1 VKPSENIWIDHTA
14 PGFAAIGAFLFAV
27 AVTTKVVLVVGS
39 PGTFGDFLIFY
50 GPAIAAIGC
59 ALVACY
65 LSLSFYETGDFLWTT
80 LSLVVFSAA
89 FTFIAFALY
98 SLAADGS

>member
-1 VKPSENIWIDHTA
+1 MKPSENIWIDHTA
-14 PGFAAIGAFLFAV
+14 PGYAAIGVFLLAV
-27 AVTTKVVLVVGS
+27 AVTAKSVFVLGS

-59 ALVACY
+59 ALAACY
-65 LSLSFYETGDFLWTT
+65 LALEYQETGDFLWTT
-80 LSLVVFSAA
+80 WSLVALSPVLS
-89 FTFIAFALY
+89 FIAFALY

>member
-1 VKPSENIWIDHTA
+1 MKPSENIWIDHTA
-14 PGFAAIGAFLFAV
+14 PGYAAIGAFLLAV
-27 AVTTKVVLVVGS
+27 AVTTKVAFVVGG
-39 PGTFGDFLIFY
+39 PATFGDFLIFY

-65 LSLSFYETGDFLWTT
+65 LALEYQQTGDFLWTT
-80 LSLVVFSAA
+80 VSLVAMSPVFS
-89 FTFIAFALY
+89 FIAFALY

>member
-14 PGFAAIGAFLFAV
+14 PGFAAIGAFLLAV
-27 AVTTKVVLVVGS
+27 AVTTKVVLVVGG

-59 ALVACY
+59 ALVACWLALEY
-65 LSLSFYETGDFLWTT
+65 QESGDFLWTT
-80 LSLVVFSAA
+80 VSFIALSPVFS
-89 FTFIAFALY
+89 FIAFALY